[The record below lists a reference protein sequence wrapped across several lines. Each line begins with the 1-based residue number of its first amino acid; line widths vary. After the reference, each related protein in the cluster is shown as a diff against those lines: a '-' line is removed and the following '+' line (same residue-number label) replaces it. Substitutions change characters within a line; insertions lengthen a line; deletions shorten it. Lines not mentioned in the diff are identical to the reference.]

1 MMKNYLLSFFFFLFI
16 SFGFAQDKSKE
27 PVIRIFPNPVNN
39 VFTIEHQHIEII
51 RVEIYSLIGLKERDI
66 INNYELI
73 NVSELPKGIYMVKI
87 HTAKGHFVK
96 KLIKN

>member
-1 MMKNYLLSFFFFLFI
+1 M
-16 SFGFAQDKSKE
+16 
-27 PVIRIFPNPVNN
+27 IRIFPNPVNN